1 MAHPV
6 LYIVMSATILIV
18 EDDEPIRQMYA
29 AKLRLHHYNVLTAE
43 NGAVGLELFEQHHP
57 DLILLDIMMPRMS
70 GDEMLQRLR
79 EKEYEDNKTELTKV
93 IVLTNI
99 SRDEAPPSLRFLKVE
114 QFIVKAQY
122 TPSQVL
128 SIIQEILEK

>member
-1 MAHPV
+1 MKR
-6 LYIVMSATILIV
+6 MSATILIV
-18 EDDEPIRQMYA
+18 EDDEPIQQMYA
-29 AKLRLHHYNVLTAE
+29 AKLRLHGYKVLTAS
-43 NGAVGLELFEQHHP
+43 NGQEGLQLFEDNHP

-79 EKEYEDNKTELTKV
+79 EKEYEAKQTELTKV

-128 SIIQEILEK
+128 AIIQETLQK

>member
-1 MAHPV
+1 
-6 LYIVMSATILIV
+6 MSATILIV
-18 EDDEPIRQMYA
+18 EDDAPIQQMYA
-29 AKLRLHHYNVLTAE
+29 AKLRLHGYTILTAN
-43 NGAVGLELFEQHHP
+43 NGIEGLEQYNAHHP
-57 DLILLDIMMPRMS
+57 DLILLDLMMPKMS

-79 EKEYEDNKTELTKV
+79 EKEFEDKATELTKV

-128 SIIQEILEK
+128 AIIQEVLNN

>member
-1 MAHPV
+1 
-6 LYIVMSATILIV
+6 MSATILIV
-18 EDDEPIRQMYA
+18 EDDEPIQQMYA
-29 AKLRLHHYNVLTAE
+29 AKLRLHHYKVLTASD
-43 NGAVGLELFEQHHP
+43 GAEGLALFEAHHP

-79 EKEYEDNKTELTKV
+79 EKEFENKQTELTKV

-128 SIIQEILEK
+128 AIIQEILEK